1 MKNIFLPIICLSLIF
16 TSGCNNDNYDP
27 LGDLIV
33 NLVRSSSVPPN
44 PVFNELN
51 IGIFPSETLLT
62 NEFTPDSAFKQATI
76 DLDVDE
82 GETPTAVITNILPG
96 TYVLALIGFPSSENV
111 PKQVI
116 QITADDVTVVDF
128 NL

>member
-1 MKNIFLPIICLSLIF
+1 MKNISLPLLCLSLIF
-16 TSGCNNDNYDP
+16 ISGCDNDDYDP
-27 LGDLIV
+27 LGDLII

-44 PVFNELN
+44 PVFNELE
-51 IGIFPSETLLT
+51 IGVFPSETLLT
-62 NEFTPDSAFKQATI
+62 NAFTPDIAFKQATI

-96 TYVLALIGFPSSENV
+96 TYVLALIGFPSSENI